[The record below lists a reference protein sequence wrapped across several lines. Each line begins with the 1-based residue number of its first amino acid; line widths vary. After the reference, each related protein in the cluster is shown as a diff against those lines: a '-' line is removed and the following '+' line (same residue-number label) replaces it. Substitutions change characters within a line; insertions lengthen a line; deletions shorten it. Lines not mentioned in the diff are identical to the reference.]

1 MKAMFATLI
10 NKFKPSSILKPR
22 KKVTRRLTVD
32 RYDGVQLRSQFR
44 SSLREQRNMIGSC
57 HQPKSNSTN
66 SVPLFNHSS
75 TNSVPLPRRRLT
87 NDLFPPNP
95 SGAAAKPVISSGT
108 STLTRSDQMRR
119 PVRKTS
125 RSSNSPRDEDLYE
138 GIQVDPG
145 HNGVSPAPHFDE
157 ALYHR
162 ISPTSSGFCSG
173 KLWLTMLN
181 QIFMSL
187 KAYFVFFLF
196 LANNKELKPK

>member
-10 NKFKPSSILKPR
+10 NKFKPRSILKPR

-57 HQPKSNSTN
+57 HQPKSNSSN
-66 SVPLFNHSS
+66 SVSLYNHSS

-95 SGAAAKPVISSGT
+95 SGAVAKPVLSSGT

-125 RSSNSPRDEDLYE
+125 RSSNSPRDEDPYE
-138 GIQVDPG
+138 GIQLDAG
-145 HNGVSPAPHFDE
+145 HDGVSPAPHFDE

-173 KLWLTMLN
+173 KFN
-181 QIFMSL
+181 SDVS
-187 KAYFVFFLF
+187 Y
-196 LANNKELKPK
+196 PKLYDMKYHSAIH